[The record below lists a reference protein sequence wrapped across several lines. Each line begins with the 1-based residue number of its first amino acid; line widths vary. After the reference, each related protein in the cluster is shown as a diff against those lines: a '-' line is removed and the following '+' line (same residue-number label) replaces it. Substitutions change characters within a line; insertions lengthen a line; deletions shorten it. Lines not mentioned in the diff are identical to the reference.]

1 MPNEDYIVNQ
11 PATDNESPS
20 YSIIF
25 PACGF
30 TAPAGQEFAGWKI
43 TAPNQLVDD
52 TVYPAGGEKNI
63 GEEEVYQSVTVTA
76 QWKDRPQEQQP
87 SGGGN
92 GGGYYYPTTTPVPV
106 IVIPPKTGDMTVWQS
121 ILHFFGIK

>member
-1 MPNEDYIVNQ
+1 MNF
-11 PATDNESPS
+11 AAL
-20 YSIIF
+20 IF
-25 PACGF
+25 PACTF

-43 TAPNQLVDD
+43 TKPEGD
-52 TVYPAGGEKNI
+52 TAL
-63 GEEEVYQSVTVTA
+63 YQPSQSKTFTLAQQGDEIVPLPDVITVTA
-76 QWKDRPQEQQP
+76 QWKDKPQEQQP

-121 ILHFFGIK
+121 ILHFLGIR

>member
-11 PATDNESPS
+11 PTTDTESSS
-20 YSIIF
+20 YSIRF
-25 PACGF
+25 PECTF
-30 TAPAGQEFAGWKI
+30 TAPDGKEFAGWKI
-43 TAPNQLVDD
+43 TKPDNLVDN

-63 GEEEVYQSVTVTA
+63 GKEFYPSVTVTA

-92 GGGYYYPTTTPVPV
+92 SGGHYHPDPTPVPV

-121 ILHFFGIK
+121 ILHFLGIR